1 MNDFSK
7 ACFAELDHDQQIACL
22 RELALDALQHWDGDF
37 VGLELLK
44 YRENAVF
51 CATRSD
57 GTRSALRVHRG
68 GYHSEAAL
76 RSELTWMEQLAAGGI
91 GVPSIIRTRSGE
103 HLAEVRSAALAESR
117 FVDMLGWLGGSTL
130 GSAEQGLSA
139 DGDIEA
145 LFQQAGAVAARIHL
159 NSAQW
164 RQPNEFTRHAWDE
177 EGLVGANPFW
187 GHFWELDLLSVEQ
200 RELLQ
205 LARQEA
211 RLDLRHYGRNLGNFG
226 MIHADL
232 VPENLLLEGGELQLI
247 DFDDAGF
254 GWHMFELATALYF
267 CLDDPRLA
275 RIQAA
280 LLAGYDSVKPL
291 SAADLAALPLFLALR
306 GTTYLGWVHTRRNS
320 ETARELAPMLI
331 ERACTLAAAYL
342 AGR

>member
-1 MNDFSK
+1 MEEMLTQR
-7 ACFAELDHDQQIACL
+7 AIAA
-22 RELALDALQHWDGDF
+22 LAHWDLPEQ
-37 VGLELLK
+37 VPELIK

-91 GVPSIIRTRSGE
+91 GVPSIIRTRAGE
-103 HLAEVRSAALAESR
+103 HLAEVRSAALAEPR
-117 FVDMLGWLGGSTL
+117 YVDMLGWLSGSTL
-130 GSAEQGLSA
+130 GSAEQGLGA
-139 DGDIEA
+139 DGDVQA
-145 LFQQAGAVAARIHL
+145 LFHQAGAVAARIHL

-177 EGLVGANPFW
+177 EGLIGATPFW
-187 GHFWELDLLSVEQ
+187 GRFWELDLLSPEQ
-200 RELLQ
+200 RALLQ
-205 LARQEA
+205 HAREEA
-211 RLDLRHYGRNLGNFG
+211 RLDLRRYGRTLGNFG

-232 VPENLLLEGGELQLI
+232 VPENLLLDGGQLRLI

-275 RIQAA
+275 QIQAA
-280 LLAGYDSVKPL
+280 LLAGYHSLKPL
-291 SAADLAALPLFLALR
+291 ADADRAALPLFLALR

-320 ETARELAPMLI
+320 QTARELAPMLI
-331 ERACTLAAAYL
+331 DRACTLAAAYL